1 MALAPPPGTI
11 LRSRCFRMST
21 GASRETREISPK
33 TNSSATR
40 SPSTATVRRGK
51 ASTIFARRCCVVV
64 SVFGLVFMR
73 IYRPTSAKSGQM
85 WGTETFFI
93 QMWGTE
99 RSLKFQIVSRGAGD
113 ARINLGE
120 DGVHNGFGVFQL
132 QLHRNNVKR
141 LQALGQ
147 RAEIDGVFFGSD
159 EATGSRLLTSA
170 LQPAHII
177 FGIEMMVGESDLC
190 QRLQAGLAQVAKEA
204 PRPGYAAERHLPR
217 GRVGDAYSAPRLPDQ
232 FVRGRVEIH
241 AFIHQH
247 DGVGAL
253 EGAQRLAQ
261 PAHGKQTVLEI
272 AGGEQHDVEIALQA
286 AMLKTIVEQMELRPQ
301 HLLGELAGEKAVFAD
316 DNRNLQF
323 PRDEQR
329 LVAKIG
335 RMGFG
340 IDHQT
345 APAAAAIA
353 AREHVERN
361 AAPLQ

>member
-51 ASTIFARRCCVVV
+51 ASTIFASRCCVVV
-64 SVFGLVFMR
+64 SVFGFVFIR
-73 IYRPTSAKSGQM
+73 IYRPTSAKSG
-85 WGTETFFI
+85 

-120 DGVHNGFGVFQL
+120 DGVHNGFGVFHFQL
-132 QLHRNNVKR
+132 QRNNVKR

-147 RAEIDGVFFGSD
+147 RPQIDGVFFGSD
-159 EATGSRLLTSA
+159 EATSSRLLTSA

-177 FGIEMMVGESDLC
+177 FGIQMMVGESDLG
-190 QRLQAGLAQVAKEA
+190 QRFQPGLAQLAKESL
-204 PRPGYAAERHLPR
+204 RPGYAAERHLPR
-217 GRVGDAYSAPRLPDQ
+217 RRIGDAYSTPRLPDQ

-247 DGVGAL
+247 DGVGAV

-261 PAHGKQTVLEI
+261 PTHGKQTVLEI

-316 DNRNLQF
+316 DNRNLQR

-335 RMGFG
+335 GMAVG

-353 AREHVERN
+353 AREHVEWN